1 MTIPLAAAIDRR
13 TTWLM
18 TIACLLS
25 IGSLYYNQPLL
36 VLMSQTYQVSVVQV
50 SAVPTLTQMGY
61 ALGMLL
67 FIPLGDRVNRRK
79 LIVGLS
85 GLNAIALLLIAY
97 SPSFTWLVSLS
108 FVNGMTAIVPQ
119 LLVPFAAQLAH
130 PAQRGRV
137 VGTVMGGL
145 LAGIVVG
152 RLAGGIVGSIWGW
165 RAIFAVAALGMVL
178 LAGLLYKTLPSIAP
192 SVQLAYGAL
201 MRSLPTLLTTYPL
214 LRETALMGGLFFS
227 VYCGFWATL
236 PFLLAQPPFALGS
249 QVAGAFGLVGIV
261 GVIAAPVVGRIADR
275 RSPRVTVWAAIGF
288 LLVALVV
295 LWGAQHWLLGI
306 WAGAILLDLAVQTGQ
321 ISNQTRIYTLP
332 VTAHNRITT
341 VYMVS
346 YFLGGSLGSWLCA
359 YAWKLAGWAGV
370 CTFGLA
376 IAAIAGA
383 VFWVRRA
390 R

>member
-1 MTIPLAAAIDRR
+1 MSIPVSLAIARR

-18 TIACLLS
+18 AIACLFS

-36 VLMSQTYQVSVVQV
+36 VLMSETYQVSVVQM

-67 FIPLGDRVNRRK
+67 FIPLGDRTQRRE
-79 LIVGLS
+79 LVVVLS
-85 GLNAIALLLIAY
+85 LCNAIALLLIAC
-97 SPSFTWLVSLS
+97 SPTFPWLVGMS

-130 PAQRGRV
+130 PEQRGGV

-152 RLAGGIVGSIWGW
+152 RLAGGSVGAIWGW
-165 RAIFAVAALGMVL
+165 RAIFGLAALGMVL
-178 LAGLLYKTLPSIAP
+178 LALVLRKTLPAIAP
-192 SVQLAYGAL
+192 AVSLPYGAL
-201 MRSLPTLLTTYPL
+201 LRSLPTLLTTYPL
-214 LRETALMGGLFFS
+214 LRETALTGGLFFS

-261 GVIAAPVVGRIADR
+261 GVVAAPVVGRIADR
-275 RSPRVTVWAAIGF
+275 QSPRSTVFAAIAT
-288 LLVALVV
+288 LLLALWV
-295 LWGAQHWLLGI
+295 LWSTQHILVGI
-306 WAGAILLDLAVQTGQ
+306 LIGAILLDLAVQTGQ
-321 ISNQTRIYTLP
+321 ISNQARIYTLP

-346 YFLGGSLGSWLCA
+346 YFLGGSVGSWLCA
-359 YAWKLAGWAGV
+359 YAWKMQGWPGV
-370 CTFGLA
+370 CAVGFGAGA
-376 IAAIAGA
+376 IAAL
-383 VFWVRRA
+383 VFWYNRPR
-390 R
+390 